1 MEWLQK
7 INQLAQHRQYPRVM
21 DLDNVRCRLNNN
33 PAEGGLP
40 ITQIQK
46 TDFLCPYQAHC
57 FALCMCCAFFACDC
71 RMQCPDGCSCFRDA
85 TWSENIIQC
94 SHRGH
99 LEIPALLP
107 MDATAIYL
115 DGNNFTGILESQA
128 FIGRKRVQQLY
139 LNSSRLAAIS
149 NQTFNGLTELL
160 VLHLEDNLIRRL
172 EGYEFGNLTLL
183 QKLYLQRNRLNFIDS
198 ATFEPLVSL
207 EELYLHD
214 NLLVN
219 YHVWQLSGSPAITAL
234 SLSGN
239 PWTCRCE
246 FFNNFQEFLRGDNVI
261 DVETVECRS
270 EGGSTLTVRHNSTC
284 TDAMAVTLSSDHTLN
299 HIVPIA
305 VSVVALCVV
314 VAVASIII
322 FVFRTPLK
330 VWLHSKYGIRVFH
343 ACGAAYN
350 KDRLYDAFV
359 SYSVKDEDFVQQI
372 LAPQLEH
379 EDPAYKLCL
388 QHRDMPTHSSI
399 ADTLPGV
406 SQLCSKHILV
416 VSRSYIEQEWSQVK
430 FALQDMK
437 KKWKPIIILLEEPSI
452 LDLAAAPEFNLL
464 LKTTVVV
471 RWHETGFWNKLRYFL
486 PDTSMLTYRRNI
498 HSVGA
503 SSTPTTKRNSQWPQK
518 GNQAPAST
526 SYDLNAANNSSSTST
541 RSTVTAGGSPRT
553 LSSSDASSS
562 SKCDNQFGQASSGGQ
577 LHSNPLDPLNQD
589 QWSDRSDSAYSWQDH
604 TYQTIGGTHPGL
616 RRGLLQ
622 QQQQLHHDQQQQ
634 HIYHTL
640 ESDEGKYDNLGS
652 LDVMLPNGQ
661 MVPATLVRNA
671 SGRIVPLVQM
681 SRGNCPTPGMLSPA
695 SSVTTVTT
703 MAGTPKRTP
712 QQQQHPVQVTF
723 PKTIVYKTSQPSRN
737 GVGYLV

>member
-7 INQLAQHRQYPRVM
+7 INQLSQHRQYPRVM
-21 DLDNVRCRLNNN
+21 DLDSVRCKLNNR
-33 PAEGGLP
+33 PAELELP

-85 TWSENIIQC
+85 TWSANIIQC

-99 LEIPALLP
+99 LEIPHLLP

-139 LNSSRLAAIS
+139 LNSSKLAAIS

-160 VLHLEDNLIRRL
+160 VLHLEDNQIRRL
-172 EGYEFGNLTLL
+172 EGYEFSNLTSL
-183 QKLYLQRNRLNFIDS
+183 QKLHLERNRLSFLDPAAFAS
-198 ATFEPLVSL
+198 LVSL

-219 YHVWQLSGSPAITAL
+219 YQVWQLTSVSPGLASLT
-234 SLSGN
+234 LSGN
-239 PWTCRCE
+239 PWTCRCD
-246 FFNNFQEFLRGDNVI
+246 FFNNFQEFLRGDTVS
-261 DVETVECRS
+261 DVENVECRS
-270 EGGSTLTVRHNSTC
+270 EGGSTLTVRHNTTC
-284 TDAMAVTLSSDHTLN
+284 TDALAVTLPSDHTLN
-299 HIVPIA
+299 HIIPIA

-343 ACGAAYN
+343 ACGASSN

-416 VSRSYIEQEWSQVK
+416 VSRAYIEQEWSQVK

-486 PDTSMLTYRRNI
+486 PDTSLLTYRRNI
-498 HSVGA
+498 QTTS
-503 SSTPTTKRNSQWPQK
+503 SSTPAMKRNWPQS
-518 GNQAPAST
+518 ST
-526 SYDLNAANNSSSTST
+526 SASQPVATSFDVNNSSSTST
-541 RSTVTAGGSPRT
+541 RSTVTGGGSPRT
-553 LSSSDASSS
+553 LSSSDASST
-562 SKCDNQFGQASSGGQ
+562 SKCDNQFVPVSSGQ
-577 LHSNPLDPLNQD
+577 LHANPMDPLNQD

-604 TYQTIGGTHPGL
+604 TYQTIGGTHHGL

-622 QQQQLHHDQQQQ
+622 QQQHDLHQQQQ

-640 ESDEGKYDNLGS
+640 ESDDGKYDNLGS

-671 SGRIVPLVQM
+671 SGRIVPVVQM
-681 SRGNCPTPGMLSPA
+681 SRTSCPTPSMLSPA

-703 MAGTPKRTP
+703 MAATPKRTP
-712 QQQQHPVQVTF
+712 QQPIQVNF
-723 PKTIVYKTSQPSRN
+723 PKTIVYKTTQPSRN
-737 GVGYLV
+737 GGVGYLV

>member
-7 INQLAQHRQYPRVM
+7 INQMSQHRQYPRVM
-21 DLDNVRCRLNNN
+21 DLDNVRCKLNNR
-33 PAEGGLP
+33 PAELELP

-85 TWSENIIQC
+85 TWSANIIQC

-99 LEIPALLP
+99 VEIPHLLP

-160 VLHLEDNLIRRL
+160 VLHLEDNQIRRL
-172 EGYEFGNLTLL
+172 EGYEFGNLTSL
-183 QKLYLQRNRLNFIDS
+183 QKLFLQRNRLTYIDS
-198 ATFEPLVSL
+198 ATFGPLVSL

-214 NLLVN
+214 NLLAN
-219 YHVWQLSGSPAITAL
+219 YHVWQLSGAPALTSL
-234 SLSGN
+234 TLSGN

-246 FFNNFQEFLRGDNVI
+246 FFNSFQEFLRGDNII
-261 DVETVECRS
+261 DVDKVECRS
-270 EGGSTLTVRHNSTC
+270 DGGSSLTVRHNTTC
-284 TDAMAVTLSSDHTLN
+284 NDALAITLPSDHTLN
-299 HIVPIA
+299 HIIPIA

-330 VWLHSKYGIRVFH
+330 VWLHSKYGIRVLH
-343 ACGAAYN
+343 GCGASSS
-350 KDRLYDAFV
+350 KDKLYDAFV

-416 VSRSYIEQEWSQVK
+416 VSRSYIEQEWTQVK

-471 RWHETGFWNKLRYFL
+471 RWHETGFWYKLRYFL
-486 PDTSMLTYRRNI
+486 PDTSLLTYRRNI
-498 HSVGA
+498 QS
-503 SSTPTTKRNSQWPQK
+503 SSTPTTKRNWPQTTATAMTS
-518 GNQAPAST
+518 QPAAT
-526 SYDLNAANNSSSTST
+526 TFDLNNANNSSSTST
-541 RSTVTAGGSPRT
+541 RSTVTGGGSPRT

-562 SKCDNQFGQASSGGQ
+562 SKCDNQFGQISSGQ
-577 LHSNPLDPLNQD
+577 LHANPLDPLNQD

-604 TYQTIGGTHPGL
+604 TYQTISGNHHGL

-622 QQQQLHHDQQQQ
+622 HNEPQHQQ

-640 ESDEGKYDNLGS
+640 ESDEGRYDNLGS

-661 MVPATLVRNA
+661 MVPATLVRNP
-671 SGRIVPLVQM
+671 SGRIVPVVQM
-681 SRGNCPTPGMLSPA
+681 SRTNCPTPSMLSPA

-703 MAGTPKRTP
+703 MAATPKRTP
-712 QQQQHPVQVTF
+712 QQSSQVTF
-723 PKTIVYKTSQPSRN
+723 PKTIVYKTTTTTPTRN

>member
-1 MEWLQK
+1 
-7 INQLAQHRQYPRVM
+7 
-21 DLDNVRCRLNNN
+21 
-33 PAEGGLP
+33 
-40 ITQIQK
+40 
-46 TDFLCPYQAHC
+46 
-57 FALCMCCAFFACDC
+57 
-71 RMQCPDGCSCFRDA
+71 
-85 TWSENIIQC
+85 
-94 SHRGH
+94 
-99 LEIPALLP
+99 
-107 MDATAIYL
+107 
-115 DGNNFTGILESQA
+115 
-128 FIGRKRVQQLY
+128 
-139 LNSSRLAAIS
+139 
-149 NQTFNGLTELL
+149 
-160 VLHLEDNLIRRL
+160 
-172 EGYEFGNLTLL
+172 
-183 QKLYLQRNRLNFIDS
+183 
-198 ATFEPLVSL
+198 
-207 EELYLHD
+207 
-214 NLLVN
+214 
-219 YHVWQLSGSPAITAL
+219 
-234 SLSGN
+234 
-239 PWTCRCE
+239 
-246 FFNNFQEFLRGDNVI
+246 
-261 DVETVECRS
+261 
-270 EGGSTLTVRHNSTC
+270 
-284 TDAMAVTLSSDHTLN
+284 MAVTLSSDHTLN

-518 GNQAPAST
+518 GNQAQAST

-622 QQQQLHHDQQQQ
+622 QQQQLH
-634 HIYHTL
+634 IYHTL

-712 QQQQHPVQVTF
+712 QHQQHPVQVTF